1 LNADLTGLAI
11 QLNGGHSM
19 SFKQLKFANWRQFS
33 QVEIDFHPNLTIIT
47 GANGAGKST
56 ILNILGQIIGAHR
69 PYLSVPTKEGGAKRF
84 VASIFSVPS
93 RLFDWL
99 RPKSDPSW
107 SNIGMLSY
115 ENGTQSDLQ
124 VPTQGQQSYSLNIA
138 NQQHVNGFLMPSHR
152 MMANYQQVPNLAFGG
167 MDPQTAFG
175 RLIGE
180 AYSVFNGGHTGYSVL
195 FRLKELLSNW
205 ANSGEGNSIIEE
217 DAAQKQAY
225 EGFLEVLKKVL
236 PSDLGFKGLKI
247 LPPDIVIE
255 TESGD
260 FLIDALSGGLT
271 AIIEMAALI
280 YTRSLCADVADGR
293 FVVTM
298 DEPENHLHPAIQR
311 TILTN
316 FVRTFP
322 RVQFIVATHS
332 PFIVTSS
339 KDSRV
344 YALLY
349 ENVEIVDERWD
360 SNSPQAPEERAPQR
374 AKRVK
379 CLSLASGGLSGSP
392 SEILR
397 DILGVPVTMPLW
409 VEDSLEIIVGNYRDR
424 PFDERTIA
432 DFKRDIE
439 AAGLS
444 KLFPEA
450 LLHLGKTN

>member
-1 LNADLTGLAI
+1 
-11 QLNGGHSM
+11 M

-69 PYLSVPTKEGGAKRF
+69 QYLGVPTKEGGTKKF
-84 VASIFSVPS
+84 VSSLFSVPS
-93 RLFDWL
+93 RIFDWL
-99 RPKSDPSW
+99 RPKSDPNW
-107 SNIGMLSY
+107 SNIGILSY
-115 ENGTQSDLQ
+115 ENGSQFDLL
-124 VPTQGQQSYSLNIA
+124 VPTQGQQSYSLQIS
-138 NQQHVNGFLMPSHR
+138 NQQHVNGFHMPSHR

-167 MDPQTAFG
+167 IDPQSAFS
-175 RLIGE
+175 RLISE
-180 AYSVFNGGHTGYSVL
+180 SYSVFNGGHTGYSVL

-205 ANSGEGNSIIEE
+205 ANSGEGNSIIEG
-217 DAAQKQAY
+217 DATQKKAF
-225 EGFLEVLKKVL
+225 EGFLEVLTKVL
-236 PSDLGFKGLKI
+236 PSDLGFKDLKI
-247 LPPDIVIE
+247 LPPDIVVE

-280 YTRSLCADVADGR
+280 YTRSLCVDVADGR

-311 TILTN
+311 SILTN

-322 RVQFIVATHS
+322 NVQFIVATHS

-339 KDSRV
+339 KDSHV
-344 YALLY
+344 YALQY
-349 ENVEIVDERWD
+349 ENVDIVDERWD
-360 SNSPQAPEERAPQR
+360 SNSSQAPNKSSPQR

-409 VEDSLEIIVGNYRDR
+409 VEDSLEIIVSSYRDK

-439 AAGLS
+439 VAGLS
-444 KLFPEA
+444 RLFPEA
-450 LLHLGKTN
+450 LLHLGTTN